1 MIEVLDPLS
10 KTPGVRL
17 AVLVAPDG
25 VPVAMRGEQAEPTE
39 ESAELAGENAD
50 SLAALA
56 TSWLCELARS
66 VAPLSWEAPH
76 RVVLRAARGTLVM
89 LAAPG
94 AVLLVVCDRGASPD
108 ELRLPM
114 EATVARMGRVLR
126 GMGRREP
133 QAAPASQPEYSEP
146 EPLPPELGA
155 ALPYRI
161 PVKGPSLIPAD
172 SSPTQSPHA
181 SGQD

>member
-10 KTPGVRL
+10 KIPGVRL

-25 VPVAMRGEQAEPTE
+25 VPVCVRGKHAEEPQDGTRE
-39 ESAELAGENAD
+39 DID

-56 TSWLCELARS
+56 TGWHCELARA
-66 VAPLSWEAPH
+66 VAPLSWNMPQ

-89 LAAPG
+89 LAVPG
-94 AVLLVVCDRGASPD
+94 AVLVAICDRGASPD

-114 EATVARMGRVLR
+114 EAAVARMQRILR
-126 GMGRREP
+126 GMGERGASSSDP
-133 QAAPASQPEYSEP
+133 QS
-146 EPLPPELGA
+146 LPGG
-155 ALPYRI
+155 ALPSRASDQDPGLI
-161 PVKGPSLIPAD
+161 HVDNRSSDSPSG
-172 SSPTQSPHA
+172 